1 MATSTDSPLWGLLAE
16 YPDADALRAAA
27 RRVRDAGYQRWDCY
41 TPFPVH
47 GLDEAMGVR
56 PTLLP
61 WLVFGAGLAGCAA
74 AVAMQRYCNAPQTA
88 TAEAGVLA
96 GYPLVF
102 SGKPYWSLPANVPI
116 IFELSV
122 LLASLMSF
130 FGLWA
135 LTGLPRL
142 YFPAFASRRFRKVSD
157 DGVFIIIEVKD
168 KKFDRTG
175 TEELIRSTGCV
186 EMEEVEG

>member
-1 MATSTDSPLWGLLAE
+1 METPNNTPLWGLLAE
-16 YPDADALRAAA
+16 YSDADALRAAA
-27 RRVRDAGYQRWDCY
+27 RQVRDAGYRRWDCY

-56 PTLLP
+56 PTVLP

-74 AVAMQRYCNAPQTA
+74 AVGMQWYCNAPQA
-88 TAEAGVLA
+88 AGASAGALA

-122 LLASLMSF
+122 LLAALMSF

-135 LTGLPRL
+135 LIGLPRL
-142 YFPAFASRRFRKVSD
+142 YFPAFASRRFRRVTD
-157 DGVFIIIEVKD
+157 DGFFLIIEARD
-168 KKFDRTG
+168 KKFDRAQV
-175 TEELIRSTGCV
+175 EELIRATGCV
-186 EMEEVEG
+186 EMEEVAE